1 MIITFWGTRGS
12 IPVPGKDTVKYGGN
26 TTCVTIE
33 IDDGSFIILDAG
45 TGIKKVGSYLLKKK
59 INEISLFLTHSHWD
73 HIQGFPFFVPAYI
86 KGFRIDVYGA
96 SPTYDRFM
104 KIFSGQMK
112 TLYFPVDFKNLSSII
127 TYKKILKKGT
137 VINNI
142 KVSAMKTLHPLETH
156 AFKFEKNG
164 KRFVFMT
171 DNELDIKSLTKEQYE
186 EFIKFVSNSDVL
198 IHDAQYAREEY
209 ERYVGWGHSTWQKVV
224 EFANEANVKK
234 VYLTHHDPDKTDEQL
249 DALENKAKDYSKS
262 SEVFLAKEGFS
273 IEI

>member
-1 MIITFWGTRGS
+1 MLITFWGTRGS

-26 TTCVTIE
+26 TTCVTVE
-33 IDDGSFIILDAG
+33 VDNSFIILDAG
-45 TGIKKVGSYLLKKK
+45 TGIKKVGGYLLRKK

-86 KGFRIDVYGA
+86 KNFKIDVYGA

-104 KIFSGQMK
+104 RIFSGQMK

-142 KVSAMKTLHPLETH
+142 NVYAMKTLHPLETH

-171 DNELDIKSLTKEQYE
+171 DNELDTKNLTKEQYE

-198 IHDAQYAREEY
+198 IHDAQYSREEY

-249 DALENKAKDYSKS
+249 EELENKAKDYSKS
-262 SEVFLAKEGFS
+262 TEVFLAKEGFS